1 MLTEEQR
8 VFLESDGLVTLKACP
23 GSGKTFVVSEK
34 IKKLLSGWNQFHC
47 GVAALSFTNVAS
59 EEILQRINN
68 GQPLAYPHFVGTLDS
83 FLNEY
88 IALPFGHLLLE
99 NRKRPTIDIGFSRNI
114 TIRWRSECH
123 KGCCDTLYQFHYKW
137 HNQHLYLMHGK
148 NFVQCV
154 RKTINGTPYML
165 PCESYKNILW
175 KKGIINQQD
184 IPAIVL
190 GLFEF
195 YPNIASA
202 IAKRFPIILLDEAQD
217 TSEEQ
222 MQVLDKLIAIG
233 IKCYLV
239 GDSDQAIYDWRNASS
254 KSFLDKCSDSLWT
267 PLELSANFRSSQ
279 MICDAISL
287 FSCSQTKMVA
297 EGLEKECTIK
307 PLLLLYD
314 KEQTSYNEL
323 KDFFKTKCAEKGI
336 TLSKSNIA
344 ILTRKNHRKVIS
356 NLWKS
361 TICNN
366 FADASIE
373 LSMGHRIKAIEKCQK
388 AMFELIIDN
397 PLQLNDSDI
406 LNKRQQLYSDKKW
419 LELTGKFL
427 SILPNI
433 SLGIQEWLKILIE
446 QIESHLVEWSITKRS
461 ECDLTL
467 KNMIKTR
474 DNDYPDFKQW
484 PLRNFYSQL
493 SFDNECLESTVHG
506 VKGCT
511 FDATML
517 VIESTLGSTL
527 TTGLITKGNLN
538 DENMRIAYVAMS
550 RPRKFLCIALPK
562 TKKRIDLSR
571 FPQNVWETI
580 DLPPI

>member
-8 VFLESDGLVTLKACP
+8 IFLESDGLVTLKACP

-34 IKKLLSGWNQFHC
+34 IKQLLSSWKQFHC
-47 GVAALSFTNVAS
+47 GVAALSFTNIAS

-68 GQPLAYPHFVGTLDS
+68 GRPLAYPHFAGTLDS

-88 IALPFGHLLLE
+88 IALPFGHLVLE
-99 NRKRPTIDIGFSRNI
+99 SKKRPTIDVGFSRNI
-114 TIRWRSECH
+114 AIRWRPECH
-123 KGCCDTLYQFHYKW
+123 KRCCDSLNQFHYKW
-137 HNQHLYLMHGK
+137 FNQHLFLMHG
-148 NFVQCV
+148 NDHVQCV
-154 RKTINGTPYML
+154 RKTINGIPYML
-165 PCESYKNILW
+165 PCESYKNLLW

-190 GLFEF
+190 GLFNT

-222 MQVLDKLIAIG
+222 MQVIDKLIIAG
-233 IKCYLV
+233 IKCFLV

-254 KSFLDKCSDSLWT
+254 KSFLDKCTDSLWT
-267 PLELSANFRSSQ
+267 PLELSSNFRSSQ
-279 MICDAISL
+279 MICDAISH
-287 FSCSQTKMVA
+287 FSCSQSKMEA
-297 EGLEKECTIK
+297 KGLEKNCPIK
-307 PLLLLYD
+307 PLLILYD
-314 KEQTSYNEL
+314 NNQNSYSDL
-323 KDFFKTKCAEKGI
+323 KTLFKTKCTENGI
-336 TLSKSNIA
+336 ALSQNSIA
-344 ILTRKNHRKVIS
+344 ILTRKNHRKEIK

-361 TICNN
+361 TICKN

-373 LSMGHRIKAIEKCQK
+373 LSLGHRVKAVEKCQK
-388 AMFELIIDN
+388 AMFELIIDS
-397 PLQLNDSDI
+397 PIQLNDSEI
-406 LNKRQQLYSDKKW
+406 LKKRQQFYSDKKW
-419 LELTGKFL
+419 LDLTGKFF
-427 SILPNI
+427 SILPDI
-433 SLGIQEWLKILIE
+433 SLGIQEWLKKLIE
-446 QIESHLVEWSITKRS
+446 QIETNLVEWSITKRS

-474 DNDYPDFKQW
+474 DSVYPDFKQW
-484 PLRNFYSQL
+484 PLNIFYNQV

-506 VKGCT
+506 VKGRT

-517 VIESTLGSTL
+517 IVESTQGTTL
-527 TTGLITKGNLN
+527 TTGLITTGDLK

-562 TKKRIDLSR
+562 TKKKINLSR
-571 FPQNVWETI
+571 FPQTI
-580 DLPPI
+580 WTTINL